1 MKAMSGRAKAAIFF
15 LVVVFIDQMV
25 KYWVE
30 MTLLP
35 GETIPVAAPFFHIT
49 FVLNPGA
56 AFGIF
61 EHQQW
66 LFLLTA
72 AIFFAVF
79 LVFYE
84 RLRRSGALIHYGGV
98 ALAAG
103 AVSNMIDRMRTG
115 HVVDFFDFRIWPV
128 FNVADIAI
136 VLGAGAVLWA
146 LFVQKKEILE

>member
-1 MKAMSGRAKAAIFF
+1 LRAMSGRIKAAYSF
-15 LVVVFIDQMV
+15 LGILLIDQLV
-25 KYWVE
+25 KFYVE
-30 MTLLP
+30 LTMLP

-61 EHQQW
+61 RDQQW
-66 LFLLTA
+66 LFLATA
-72 AIFFAVF
+72 IVFSIAF

-84 RLRRSGALIHYGGV
+84 RLRRSGVLIHYGSV

-103 AVSNMIDRMRTG
+103 AVSNLIDRIRLG

-128 FNVADIAI
+128 FNIADIAI
-136 VLGAGAVLWA
+136 VLGTGAVLWA
-146 LFVQKKEILE
+146 LFVQRREIR